1 MSSTVQNWLAV
12 LSWLQDAELRE
23 MVDNAR
29 EMEET
34 YGHYFDKTIVNT
46 DLERTFDEL
55 RLAIDKLDT
64 EAQWVPVSWVNET
77 RGVL

>member
-1 MSSTVQNWLAV
+1 
-12 LSWLQDAELRE
+12 

-55 RLAIDKLDT
+55 RLAIDKLDI